1 MAELNLE
8 YDTETPVMVTG
19 ATGYVAGWL
28 VKRLLEEGFKVHAAV
43 RDPSNKDK
51 IAHLNA
57 MAEESE
63 GTIEFFK
70 ADLLKDGSYEK
81 AMADCNVV
89 FHTASPFKSR
99 VKDPQKDLV
108 DPALKG
114 TENVLN
120 SVKKTKSVKRV
131 VLTSSVA
138 AIYGVP
144 EDIEK
149 APNEILTEEVWN
161 TSSSLEVTPYNYSKT
176 LAEKA
181 AWKIAKG
188 QKSWDMVAINPALVF
203 GPGTAKT
210 QTSESFNVIK
220 AMVGGR
226 MAEGAPNVRIG
237 AVDVRDVAEAH
248 FRAAFIPSAEGRH
261 IVFGQSCSFL
271 EIADMLREN
280 YGKKWPLPEVE
291 APGDIIPWRADN
303 RKSQE
308 KLGMLYGG
316 VDVAVNDMVAQMI
329 ADGTLTKPEASPK
342 KKK

>member
-1 MAELNLE
+1 MAELTLE

-28 VKRLLEEGFKVHAAV
+28 VKRLLEEGFTVHAAV
-43 RDPSNKDK
+43 RDPSNEDK
-51 IAHLNA
+51 VAHLNA
-57 MAEESE
+57 MADASD
-63 GTIEFFK
+63 GTIKFFK
-70 ADLLKDGSYEK
+70 ADLLKDGTYEK

-89 FHTASPFKSR
+89 FHTASPFQSR

-149 APNEILTEEVWN
+149 APDGILTEDVWN
-161 TSSSLEVTPYNYSKT
+161 TSSSLDVTPYNYSKT

-220 AMVGGR
+220 SMVGGR
-226 MAEGAPNVRIG
+226 MAEGAPNVRLG

-261 IVFGQSCSFL
+261 IVFAQSCSL
-271 EIADMLREN
+271 LDIADMLREN

-303 RKSQE
+303 GKSQE

-316 VDVAVNDMVAQMI
+316 VGVAVNDMVEQMI
-329 ADGTLTKPEASPK
+329 KDGLLTKPDAAK
-342 KKK
+342 KK

>member
-1 MAELNLE
+1 MAEINLE

-28 VKRLLEEGFKVHAAV
+28 VKRLLEEGFTVHAAV
-43 RDPSNKDK
+43 RDPSKK
-51 IAHLNA
+51 EKVQHLNE
-57 MAEESE
+57 MAEASE
-63 GTIEFFK
+63 GEIKFFK
-70 ADLLKDGSYEK
+70 ADLLKDGSYAD
-81 AMADCNVV
+81 AMEGCSVV
-89 FHTASPFKSR
+89 FHTASPFQSR

-108 DPALKG
+108 DPAVKG

-144 EDIEK
+144 EDIAK
-149 APNEILTEEVWN
+149 APNETLTEDVWN

-188 QKSWDMVAINPALVF
+188 QKSWDLVVINPALVF

-220 AMVGGR
+220 SMVSGR
-226 MAEGAPNVRIG
+226 MADGAPNMRLG

-248 FRAAFIPSAEGRH
+248 FRAAFIEKAEGRH
-261 IVFGQSCSFL
+261 ITFAQSCSFL
-271 EIADMLREN
+271 DIADMLRET
-280 YGKKWPLPEVE
+280 YGKDWPLPQVEV
-291 APGDIIPWRADN
+291 PGDIVEWRADN
-303 RKSQE
+303 SKSQE
-308 KLGMLYGG
+308 KLGILYGG
-316 VDVAVNDMVAQMI
+316 VGLAVNDMVAQMLKEGAI
-329 ADGTLTKPEASPK
+329 EKAKPKAK
-342 KKK
+342 KKA